1 VFEFESSLYY
11 LRLQRY
17 CKPLYLGLN
26 MFALKVLCL
35 RVYMVIFKG
44 MTVILPFKWPIIF
57 DGPGSSLELCR
68 HIAEQGHKKI
78 LLVTD
83 SMLVKLGLLD
93 AMKMQLEKQGV
104 TVVVYDGV
112 MPDPTIAQIEAGVS
126 VLKDNHCKAIL
137 AVGGG
142 SSIDAAKVIAARGKS
157 DKSIIKMTGLFK
169 VYFSGTLPLYAV
181 PTTAGTGSEV
191 TIAAVV
197 SDPEQKRKLPIMDLK
212 LMPVAAALD
221 GQLMTGLPAHITA
234 ATGMDALTHAVESY
248 ISRNALKRTDVQAI
262 EATQLIMANLVT
274 AVMDGSNIPARQAMA
289 KASNLAGMAFT
300 QAGVGYVHAIA
311 HNFGALYHTPHGLAN
326 AIVMPYVLDY
336 SKPNCAGRL
345 AELAKACNIG
355 HKDGNDEQLAEA
367 FIERIREMQQK
378 FDISRKLAALQRK
391 DIPLIAAAALKEA
404 RFTYAVPRYMDK
416 TTCEN
421 VISQMLVE

>member
-1 VFEFESSLYY
+1 
-11 LRLQRY
+11 
-17 CKPLYLGLN
+17 
-26 MFALKVLCL
+26 
-35 RVYMVIFKG
+35 
-44 MTVILPFKWPIIF
+44 
-57 DGPGSSLELCR
+57 
-68 HIAEQGHKKI
+68 
-78 LLVTD
+78 
-83 SMLVKLGLLD
+83 
-93 AMKMQLEKQGV
+93 
-104 TVVVYDGV
+104 
-112 MPDPTIAQIEAGVS
+112 
-126 VLKDNHCKAIL
+126 
-137 AVGGG
+137 
-142 SSIDAAKVIAARGKS
+142 
-157 DKSIIKMTGLFK
+157 
-169 VYFSGTLPLYAV
+169 
-181 PTTAGTGSEV
+181 
-191 TIAAVV
+191 
-197 SDPEQKRKLPIMDLK
+197 
-212 LMPVAAALD
+212 
-221 GQLMTGLPAHITA
+221 
-234 ATGMDALTHAVESY
+234 MDALTHAVESY

-274 AVMDGSNIPARQAMA
+274 AVMDGSNVPARQAMA

-355 HKDGNDEQLAEA
+355 HKDGNDVQLAEA
-367 FIERIREMQQK
+367 FIKRIREMQQK
-378 FDISRKLAALQRK
+378 FDISRKLVALQRK

>member
-1 VFEFESSLYY
+1 
-11 LRLQRY
+11 
-17 CKPLYLGLN
+17 
-26 MFALKVLCL
+26 MFTLKVLCL
-35 RVYMVIFKG
+35 RIYMIIFKG
-44 MTVILPFKWPIIF
+44 ITVILPFKWPKIF

-68 HIAEQGHKKI
+68 HIAAEGHKKV

-93 AMKMQLEKQGV
+93 AMQAELEKLGV
-104 TVVVYDGV
+104 TVVIYDGV
-112 MPDPTIAQIEAGVS
+112 KPDPTIQQIEAGVS

-157 DKSIIKMTGLFK
+157 DKSIAKMAGLFK
-169 VYFSGTLPLYAV
+169 IYFSGTLPLYAV

-197 SDPEQKRKLPIMDLK
+197 SDPEQQRKLPLMDLK
-212 LMPVAAALD
+212 LMPIAAALD
-221 GQLMTGLPAHITA
+221 GELMTGLPAHITA
-234 ATGMDALTHAVESY
+234 ATGMDALTHAVEAY

-262 EATQLIMANLVT
+262 EATQLIMANLTT
-274 AVMDGSNIPARQAMA
+274 AVTNGSNIAARQAMA

-336 SKPNCAGRL
+336 SKSKCANRL
-345 AELAKACNIG
+345 ADLAKACNIG
-355 HKDGNDEQLAEA
+355 SADGSDEQLAEA
-367 FIERIREMQQK
+367 FIHRIREMQQK
-378 FDISRKLAALQRK
+378 FDIPDKLAALQQK
-391 DIPLIAAAALKEA
+391 DISQIASAALKEA
-404 RFTYAVPRYMDK
+404 RFTYAVPRYMNK
-416 TTCEN
+416 ATCEGL
-421 VISQMLVE
+421 IRLMLVA

>member
-1 VFEFESSLYY
+1 
-11 LRLQRY
+11 
-17 CKPLYLGLN
+17 

-35 RVYMVIFKG
+35 RIYMIIFKG
-44 MTVILPFKWPIIF
+44 MTVILPLKWPKIF
-57 DGPGSSLELCR
+57 EGAGSSIELCR
-68 HIAEQGHKKI
+68 HIANGGHKKI

-83 SMLVKLGLLD
+83 TMLVKLGLLD
-93 AMKMQLEKQGV
+93 AIQAELEKQGV
-104 TVVVYDGV
+104 TVVTYDGV
-112 MPDPTIAQIEAGVS
+112 MPNPTIAQIEAGVR

-157 DKSIIKMTGLFK
+157 DKSIIKMAGLFK

-191 TIAAVV
+191 TIVAVV

-212 LMPVAAALD
+212 LMPIAAALD
-221 GQLMTGLPAHITA
+221 AELMTGLPAHITA

-248 ISRNALKRTDVQAI
+248 ISRNALKRTDVHSI

-274 AVMDGSNIPARQAMA
+274 AVTDGSNVAARQAMA

-326 AIVMPYVLDY
+326 AIVMPYILDY
-336 SKPNCAGRL
+336 SKSNCAGRL
-345 AELAKACNIG
+345 ADLAKACNIG
-355 HKDGNDEQLAEA
+355 PADCNDEQLAEA
-367 FIERIREMQQK
+367 FINHIRELQQK
-378 FDISRKLAALQRK
+378 FDIPKKLAALQRK
-391 DIPLIAAAALKEA
+391 DIPQIAAAALKEA
-404 RFTYAVPRYMDK
+404 RFTYAVPRYMNK

-421 VISQMLVE
+421 LIGQMLLE

>member
-1 VFEFESSLYY
+1 
-11 LRLQRY
+11 
-17 CKPLYLGLN
+17 

-35 RVYMVIFKG
+35 RIYMFIFKG
-44 MTVILPFKWPIIF
+44 VTVILPFNWPKIF

-68 HIAEQGHKKI
+68 HIAAEGHKKI

-93 AMKMQLEKQGV
+93 AMKAELEKQGV
-104 TVVVYDGV
+104 TVVIFDGV
-112 MPDPTIAQIEAGVS
+112 MPDPTIEQIEAGVT
-126 VLKDNHCKAIL
+126 VLKDNDCKAIL

-142 SSIDAAKVIAARGKS
+142 SSIDAAKVISARGKS
-157 DKSIIKMTGLFK
+157 DKPITKMTGLFK
-169 VYFSGTLPLYAV
+169 VFFSGTLPLYAV

-197 SDPEQKRKLPIMDLK
+197 SDPEQQRKLPIMDLK

-221 GQLMTGLPAHITA
+221 GKLMTGLPAHITA
-234 ATGMDALTHAVESY
+234 ATGMDALTHAVEAY
-248 ISRNALKRTDVQAI
+248 ISRNALKRTDVLAI
-262 EATQLIMANLVT
+262 EATQLIMANLAT
-274 AVMDGSNIPARQAMA
+274 AVTDGTNVAARQAMT

-336 SKPNCAGRL
+336 SKSKCADRL
-345 AELAKACNIG
+345 ADLAKACNIG
-355 HKDGNDEQLAEA
+355 PAGGSDDLLAEA
-367 FIERIREMQQK
+367 FIDRIREMKQEFNIPKTLKALQNK
-378 FDISRKLAALQRK
+378 DISQ
-391 DIPLIAAAALKEA
+391 IASAALKEA

-416 TTCEN
+416 ATCEGL
-421 VISQMLVE
+421 VGKMLEV

>member
-1 VFEFESSLYY
+1 M
-11 LRLQRY
+11 
-17 CKPLYLGLN
+17 G
-26 MFALKVLCL
+26 
-35 RVYMVIFKG
+35 IFKG
-44 MTVILPFKWPIIF
+44 ITAILPFKWPKIF

-83 SMLVKLGLLD
+83 SMLAKLGLLD
-93 AMKMQLEKQGV
+93 AIKVELEKQGI
-104 TVVVYDGV
+104 TVVIYDGV
-112 MPDPTIAQIEAGVS
+112 MPDPTIAQIEVGVS
-126 VLKDNHCKAIL
+126 VLKDNNCKAIL

-157 DKSIIKMTGLFK
+157 DKSIVNMAGLFK
-169 VYFSGTLPLYAV
+169 VYFSGTLPLYAI

-197 SDPEQKRKLPIMDLK
+197 SDPKQKRKLPIMDLK

-221 GQLMTGLPAHITA
+221 GELMTGLPAHITA

-248 ISRNALKRTDVQAI
+248 ISRNALKHTDAKAI

-274 AVMDGSNIPARQAMA
+274 AVTDGSNVVARQAMVR
-289 KASNLAGMAFT
+289 ASNLAGMAFT

-326 AIVMPYVLDY
+326 AIVMPYILDY
-336 SKPNCAGRL
+336 SKSSCASRL
-345 AELAKACNIG
+345 ADLAKSCNIG
-355 HKDGNDEQLAEA
+355 SVDGNDEQLAEA
-367 FIERIREMQQK
+367 FIQRIRQMKQK
-378 FDISRKLAALQRK
+378 FDIPTKLAALQRK
-391 DIPLIAAAALKEA
+391 DIPQIAVAALKEA
-404 RFTYAVPRYMDK
+404 RFTYAVPRYM
-416 TTCEN
+416 TQATCEN
-421 VISQMLVE
+421 LISQMLVG

>member
-1 VFEFESSLYY
+1 
-11 LRLQRY
+11 
-17 CKPLYLGLN
+17 

-35 RVYMVIFKG
+35 RIYMIIFKG
-44 MTVILPFKWPIIF
+44 MTVILPLKWPKIF
-57 DGPGSSLELCR
+57 EGAGSSIELCR
-68 HIAEQGHKKI
+68 HIANGGHKKI

-83 SMLVKLGLLD
+83 TMLVKLGLLD
-93 AMKMQLEKQGV
+93 AIQAELEKQGV
-104 TVVVYDGV
+104 TVVTYDGV
-112 MPDPTIAQIEAGVS
+112 MPNPTIAQIEAGVR

-157 DKSIIKMTGLFK
+157 DKSIIKMAGLFK

-191 TIAAVV
+191 TIVAVV

-212 LMPVAAALD
+212 LMPIAAALD
-221 GQLMTGLPAHITA
+221 AELMTGLPAHITA

-248 ISRNALKRTDVQAI
+248 ISRNALKRTDVHSI

-274 AVMDGSNIPARQAMA
+274 AVTDGSNVAARQAMA

-326 AIVMPYVLDY
+326 AIVMPYILDY
-336 SKPNCAGRL
+336 SKSNCAGRL
-345 AELAKACNIG
+345 ADLAKACNIG
-355 HKDGNDEQLAEA
+355 AADCNDEQLAEA
-367 FIERIREMQQK
+367 FINHIRELQQK
-378 FDISRKLAALQRK
+378 FDIPKKLAALQRK
-391 DIPLIAAAALKEA
+391 DIPQIAAAALKEA
-404 RFTYAVPRYMDK
+404 RFTYAVPRYMNK

-421 VISQMLVE
+421 LIGQMLLE

>member
-1 VFEFESSLYY
+1 
-11 LRLQRY
+11 
-17 CKPLYLGLN
+17 

-35 RVYMVIFKG
+35 RIYMGIFKG
-44 MTVILPFKWPIIF
+44 ITAILPFKWPKIF

-78 LLVTD
+78 LFVTD
-83 SMLVKLGLLD
+83 SMLAKLGLLD
-93 AMKMQLEKQGV
+93 AIKVELEKQGI
-104 TVVVYDGV
+104 TVVIYDGV

-126 VLKDNHCKAIL
+126 VLKDNNCKAIL

-157 DKSIIKMTGLFK
+157 DKSIVNMAGLFK
-169 VYFSGTLPLYAV
+169 VYFSGTLPLYAI

-197 SDPEQKRKLPIMDLK
+197 SDPKQKRKLPIMDLK

-221 GQLMTGLPAHITA
+221 GELMTGLPAHITA

-248 ISRNALKRTDVQAI
+248 ISRNALKHTDAKAI

-274 AVMDGSNIPARQAMA
+274 AVTDGSNVVARQAMVR
-289 KASNLAGMAFT
+289 ASNLAGMAFT

-336 SKPNCAGRL
+336 SKSSCASRL
-345 AELAKACNIG
+345 ADLAKSCNIG
-355 HKDGNDEQLAEA
+355 SVDGNDEQLAEA
-367 FIERIREMQQK
+367 FIQRIRQMKQK
-378 FDISRKLAALQRK
+378 FDIPTKLAALQRK
-391 DIPLIAAAALKEA
+391 DIPQIAVAALKEA
-404 RFTYAVPRYMDK
+404 RFTYAVPRYM
-416 TTCEN
+416 TQATCEN
-421 VISQMLVE
+421 LISQMLVG